1 MKKGLSLVL
10 ALVCALA
17 LFAGCSRFQPTDV
30 ENVSMK
36 ITDASSKGATLT
48 IKDSN
53 EEKFV
58 YGEWYKIVKV
68 EDGNWLELETLTGRL
83 TFDELAYVP
92 DSKGIVE
99 FTINWEA
106 TYGELPAGTYRLMK
120 DVNSRYIS
128 AEFVVKETK

>member
-1 MKKGLSLVL
+1 MKKALSLVL
-10 ALVCALA
+10 ALVCTLL
-17 LFAGCSRFQPTDV
+17 LFAGCSKYQPTDL

-36 ITDASSKGATLT
+36 ITDASSTGATLT

-53 EEKFV
+53 EEKYV

-68 EDGNWLELETLTGRL
+68 EDGNWIELETLVGRIA
-83 TFDELAYVP
+83 FNELAYVP
-92 DSKGIVE
+92 DSHGEVKFVID
-99 FTINWEA
+99 WAA

-128 AEFVVKETK
+128 AEFVVE